1 MVGSFTRD
9 VSRHLIQLIPEWL
22 VMILFGIM
30 CCASFFILATILR
43 AIYLN
48 KQRMG
53 RASKP
58 LMRPMSIGQTI
69 IHSRYDLVRYFK
81 ATLYISLCLFLI
93 VVGTWSINDYLSG
106 SYDSPVKK
114 SGSDSSA
121 LERVR
126 KLVQDEQTIKEAA
139 IDGDQQKFDRLC
151 KNFIQKWKGYTV
163 LPYCKED

>member
-30 CCASFFILATILR
+30 CGASLFILVTILR
-43 AIYLN
+43 AVYLN
-48 KQRMG
+48 NQRTG

-69 IHSRYDLVRYFK
+69 IHSRYALVRYFK
-81 ATLYISLCLFLI
+81 AILYISLSLFLI
-93 VVGTWSINDYLSG
+93 VVGTWSIADYMSG
-106 SYDSPVKK
+106 NYDSHFKK
-114 SGSDSSA
+114 SGSDPSA
-121 LERVR
+121 LEKVR
-126 KLVQDEQTIKEAA
+126 KLVQDEKIIKEAA
-139 IDGDQQKFDRLC
+139 IDGDQEKFDKLC
-151 KNFIQKWKGYTV
+151 KKFIQKWKGYTV

>member
-30 CCASFFILATILR
+30 CGASLFILVIILR
-43 AIYLN
+43 AVYLN
-48 KQRMG
+48 RQRTG

-58 LMRPMSIGQTI
+58 LMRPMTIGQTI
-69 IHSRYDLVRYFK
+69 IHSRNSFVRYFK
-81 ATLYISLCLFLI
+81 ATLYISLSLFLI
-93 VVGTWSINDYLSG
+93 VVGTWSIADILSG
-106 SYDSPVKK
+106 SFDSHFKEPR
-114 SGSDSSA
+114 SDPSA
-121 LERVR
+121 LEKVR

-139 IDGDQQKFDRLC
+139 IEGDQERFDRLC

>member
-30 CCASFFILATILR
+30 CGASLFILVTILR
-43 AIYLN
+43 AVYLN
-48 KQRMG
+48 NQRTG

-69 IHSRYDLVRYFK
+69 IHSKYSLVRYFK
-81 ATLYISLCLFLI
+81 ATIYIFLSLFLI

-106 SYDSPVKK
+106 SFDGQFKK
-114 SGSDSSA
+114 SESNPGA
-121 LERVR
+121 LEKVR

-139 IDGDQQKFDRLC
+139 IDGDQERFDRLC
-151 KNFIQKWKGYTV
+151 EKFIQKWKGYTV